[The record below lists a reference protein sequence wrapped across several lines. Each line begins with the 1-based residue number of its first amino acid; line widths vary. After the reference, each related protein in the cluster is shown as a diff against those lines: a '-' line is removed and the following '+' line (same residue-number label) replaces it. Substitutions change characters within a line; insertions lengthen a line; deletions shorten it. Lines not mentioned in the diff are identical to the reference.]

1 MNIIRTIAFICCI
14 FGLALVASAKSR
26 DVVAIAQSFPDGG
39 GYELKGSGVP
49 EDVSFGS
56 TTILGK
62 GKSTYC
68 SGFTFAVVMKAAS
81 ERGLLKK
88 KTLEQIRSFQKEWYG
103 ASKDSKETQ
112 CAYAVEKLGIGKQIE
127 FKNARRG
134 DFLQLWRTTKSG
146 HSVVFLEW
154 VKVGGSP
161 IGVKYRS
168 SQPATKGIGD
178 NVEYFSNVTGHKGT
192 VDPKRMYFCRLNA
205 K

>member
-1 MNIIRTIAFICCI
+1 MLGMNL
-14 FGLALVASAKSR
+14 LALICLLAAKGGGW
-26 DVVAIAQSFPDGG
+26 DVVTVARSFPDGG
-39 GYELKGSGVP
+39 SYELRGSGVP
-49 EDVSFGS
+49 EDVRFGS
-56 TTILGK
+56 ITILGK

-68 SGFTFAVVMKAAS
+68 SGFTFAVVMQAAT

-88 KTLEQIRSFQKEWYG
+88 KSVDQIRAFQKEWYG
-103 ASKDSKETQ
+103 ATKESKQTQ
-112 CAYAVEKLGIGKQIE
+112 CAYAIEKLGIGKPIE

-134 DFLQLWRTTKSG
+134 DFLQLWRTSGSG

-154 VKVGGSP
+154 IKAGGSP

-178 NVEYFSNVTGHKGT
+178 NTEYFSNITGHKGT

>member
-1 MNIIRTIAFICCI
+1 MIRTITVICCLFSLPI
-14 FGLALVASAKSR
+14 VASAKSR
-26 DVVAIAQSFPDGG
+26 DVVAIAQSYPDGG
-39 GYELKGSGVP
+39 GYELHGSGVP
-49 EDVSFGS
+49 EEIRFAN

-62 GKSTYC
+62 GKSTFC
-68 SGFTFAVVMKAAS
+68 SGFTFAVVMQAAT

-88 KTLEQIRSFQKEWYG
+88 KTVDQIREFQKEWYG
-103 ASKDSKETQ
+103 ATKESKENQ
-112 CAYAVEKLGIGKQIE
+112 CAYAVDKLGIGKAIE

-146 HSVVFLEW
+146 HSVVFLEF

-178 NVEYFSNVTGHKGT
+178 NTEYFSNVTGHKGT